1 MLVID
6 PLTSVV
12 DGKIDTHRDRE
23 LRGALE
29 PLARLTDETGGA
41 VVGLAHHG
49 KAATTDP
56 LSLVLGSRACTA
68 VARAVL
74 AAARDPEPDDGS
86 CVLSLEKSNLG
97 RLDVPALR
105 YRVEPVS
112 LPIDDGGSAETARL
126 VFVGETNRTVR
137 EILAARSVDEDGQ
150 DRQEVADW
158 LVDYLQENGDRVTKG
173 RVRKWVRRG
182 C

>member
-56 LSLVLGSRACTA
+56 LSLVLGSRACT
-68 VARAVL
+68 

-173 RVRKWVRRG
+173 IVSKWIRR
-182 C
+182 

>member
-97 RLDVPALR
+97 PAGRPGAAVQGRAGEPADRRRRLGG
-105 YRVEPVS
+105 
-112 LPIDDGGSAETARL
+112 DGPPGL
-126 VFVGETNRTVR
+126 
-137 EILAARSVDEDGQ
+137 
-150 DRQEVADW
+150 
-158 LVDYLQENGDRVTKG
+158 
-173 RVRKWVRRG
+173 RRG
-182 C
+182 DQPHRAGDPRRTQRRRGRAGPPGGRRLARRLPAGER